1 MKVSESRDLTDLL
14 SDLTSQLHTHTK
26 ATAVYIGKLVSPKK
40 PIGDEDDDMA
50 HIDADSEKLVQF
62 TDASD
67 EFGFLIDQTLK
78 KDMGLTFDVF
88 QDAVD
93 EEGKVIEKDDPTH
106 VLVPEVVR
114 EPRIHF
120 YKVPRLGSYLAIR
133 LEYNSCLLVDSFNE
147 GLSDYMGMK

>member
-1 MKVSESRDLTDLL
+1 
-14 SDLTSQLHTHTK
+14 
-26 ATAVYIGKLVSPKK
+26 
-40 PIGDEDDDMA
+40 
-50 HIDADSEKLVQF
+50 
-62 TDASD
+62 
-67 EFGFLIDQTLK
+67 
-78 KDMGLTFDVF
+78 
-88 QDAVD
+88 VD

-133 LEYNSCLLVDSFNE
+133 LEYSSCLLVDSFNE